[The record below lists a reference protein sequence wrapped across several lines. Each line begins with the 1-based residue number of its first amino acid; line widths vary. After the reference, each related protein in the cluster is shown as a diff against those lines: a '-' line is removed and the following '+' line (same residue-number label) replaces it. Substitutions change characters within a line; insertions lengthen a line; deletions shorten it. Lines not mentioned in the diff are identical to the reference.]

1 MPRSI
6 EEILQQADQL
16 ADRFE
21 DHEPASAGLADAAA
35 LRALREAF
43 LKRASAE
50 RELASAVADAREAGH
65 SWSAVGAM
73 IGTSGEAA
81 RQRYSEVVKKR

>member
-6 EEILQQADQL
+6 EEILHQADQL

-21 DHEPASAGLADAAA
+21 DHEPASVGLSDAAA

-50 RELASAVADAREAGH
+50 RELAASVVDEAGRL
-65 SWSAVGAM
+65 GLD
-73 IGTSGEAA
+73 IPEAA
-81 RQRYSEVVKKR
+81 GEEHWPQWSDLV